1 MASLDF
7 RGEWTLHFK
16 AQIISSSTILRPQC
30 SYTSYIQKPVKMN
43 IAGDDEQDGA
53 ITGGPFSALCASMRP
68 GEEEREPGEEEV
80 AQKVSFPRFNIYFRW
95 RLRGR
100 AQMPSHCT
108 DGTSLGFELRRRTAL
123 RTPRASSSPSHSPR
137 SFLNCDGDM
146 MVRGG

>member
-16 AQIISSSTILRPQC
+16 AQIINFSTILRSQS

-68 GEEEREPGEEEV
+68 GEGEREPGEEEV
-80 AQKVSFPRFNIYFRW
+80 VKKNFFHASTFLSGGDSGVGPKCPAIVQMGRVWVS
-95 RLRGR
+95 
-100 AQMPSHCT
+100 S
-108 DGTSLGFELRRRTAL
+108 
-123 RTPRASSSPSHSPR
+123 
-137 SFLNCDGDM
+137 
-146 MVRGG
+146 